1 MEWAQGRVAAPS
13 FLESE
18 SFIEIEDAINL
29 LDNSNSYTC
38 REDFIL
44 ANSNILIKYIK
55 LTY

>member
-18 SFIEIEDAINL
+18 SFIEIKDAVNL
-29 LDNSNSYTC
+29 LDNSNLYTC
-38 REDFIL
+38 REDFML
-44 ANSNILIKYIK
+44 VNYNILIICIK